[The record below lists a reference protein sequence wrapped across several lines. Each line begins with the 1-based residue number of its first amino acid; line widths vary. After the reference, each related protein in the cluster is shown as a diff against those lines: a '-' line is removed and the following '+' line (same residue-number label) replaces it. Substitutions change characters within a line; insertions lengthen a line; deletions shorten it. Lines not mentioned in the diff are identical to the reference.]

1 MGVKGKKM
9 EITAASVQDLRK
21 ATGAGMMDCKR
32 ALIEADGDPEKATD
46 ILRKKGAMKA
56 IKRQDRETREGL
68 IHSYVHM
75 GGKIGV
81 LVELNCETDFVA
93 RTDEF
98 QQLAKDLAMHI
109 AASNPD
115 VIRREEIPAE
125 QVEREKE
132 IYREQAI
139 GSGKPEKVLDRIV
152 EGRLEKYYQE
162 VCLLEQPFIKNPDIS
177 VDQLIRETIGKLGEN
192 IQIRRYARFQL
203 GQ

>member
-1 MGVKGKKM
+1 M